1 MKKKV
6 LVIGGAGFIG
16 SNLSRHLIK
25 NDMEVYCFDMSKPVH
40 EIAGVN
46 YICGDFFDDYTLEHA
61 LEGMDYVV
69 HALSTVNPGN
79 SNEKYLQGYERAVS
93 YTHLEKRGLTVVS
106 GREICYYAEALEE
119 LAKIGQVVFIE
130 EMRKSRYN
138 NMYQE
143 VIRCREHQISILGMI
158 VIGA

>member
-1 MKKKV
+1 M
-6 LVIGGAGFIG
+6 
-16 SNLSRHLIK
+16 
-25 NDMEVYCFDMSKPVH
+25 
-40 EIAGVN
+40 
-46 YICGDFFDDYTLEHA
+46 
-61 LEGMDYVV
+61 
-69 HALSTVNPGN
+69 
-79 SNEKYLQGYERAVS
+79 
-93 YTHLEKRGLTVVS
+93 S

-143 VIRCREHQISILGMI
+143 VIRCREHQIPILGMI